1 MSKLQQ
7 LVKDVKIEE
16 PEYNSSRLIS
26 WSIDDNRLKVECAQ
40 DVFLEEYFYIEDDHE
55 VTVSSLECT
64 VNCTVIYTVLS
75 SDVVLDDEALIAG
88 GHITYNGITDLKAE
102 SSDPRFN
109 EKSIDL
115 RFDGRTFKS
124 RSSTCN
130 RHASSARDRNILR
143 IMIVFK
149 DTVNAVSFYLI
160 LIRCN

>member
-7 LVKDVKIEE
+7 LVRDVKIEE
-16 PEYNSSRLIS
+16 QEYNSSRLIS
-26 WSIDDNRLKVECAQ
+26 WSIEDDKLKVECAQ

-75 SDVVLDDEALIAG
+75 SDVVLDNEALIAG

-109 EKSIDL
+109 EKALTYDLMDELSNPGPQPAIDMPVPHAIV
-115 RFDGRTFKS
+115 TFS
-124 RSSTCN
+124 E
-130 RHASSARDRNILR
+130 L
-143 IMIVFK
+143 
-149 DTVNAVSFYLI
+149 
-160 LIRCN
+160 